1 MKISKKF
8 REHFAVDVVER
19 EIKSFFFI
27 KIKREEEKKISQHIS
42 SFWWWASL
50 FTTCYIT
57 KHTAALS
64 RERSII
70 NIIRNIWR
78 EHLFRYIGYIWAFLQ
93 SNVRQRDR
101 EPVQLQLLKSSVML
115 ITFLLEET
123 MTRIQFNH
131 MNFTNRNV

>member
-19 EIKSFFFI
+19 EIKSFFFF
-27 KIKREEEKKISQHIS
+27 KIKREENKPAYIS
-42 SFWWWASL
+42 SFWWWAFL

-93 SNVRQRDR
+93 SNVRKRDR

-123 MTRIQFNH
+123 MTRIQFNQ